1 MNMPDPTQLEPTHC
15 DVESQLDDDQNE
27 LRERTKQSRMTSN
40 TSYSSHHLSRPESRE
55 QLRSGSN
62 LSVLSGP
69 KSISTRSSRAHLDQ
83 TSYDESEAYG
93 NSSVRRKPKG
103 AHGSVNSLSF
113 ADSHSSISTGGASRQ
128 SLAFEL
134 AAAMDPTETDQ
145 SSILDSLGLGDDD
158 DEEEEIGYEEEEE
171 NEEEIGDYTMRE
183 EADEKEEVGSTTDQR
198 RRKAS
203 MESHATRSSGWANA
217 SPGWHDG
224 KGSDSSPGK
233 SLINADRQ
241 LTPTR
246 HTRKSS
252 RSTILTTAPSP
263 HKSLSF
269 EMADEF
275 AEEAQRNVENF
286 DEGDSYESDSSDA
299 EERARV
305 VLEAGLVSTAHFLT
319 ILKQSNTDYNPPPA
333 GLAPP
338 SNAKETTSD
347 RQPAVEKLISEIVRT
362 MTESVRDREAQIR
375 ELKEIEVAL
384 SHTDRRALAEVDS
397 LPMILQDID
406 FRTYIVGKKTG
417 ELNEDYS
424 SADQNQP
431 ENELE
436 TLEEEHVS
444 GDGQITP
451 LAHRSSAQNLR
462 LASEESFDLLG
473 QEKRGDAGP
482 QTTPMNHLN
491 QLKLV
496 TTSLIN
502 SLNIINEHTQVSRQT
517 QTDVVRKLKGVRG
530 LVTNWKADHESLE
543 QSKDHIARWET
554 ELELHNQDNPSFGKV
569 RGKFEV
575 QIKLATEEAEK
586 LLDEAS
592 ERARTLLLPATIPA

>member
-1 MNMPDPTQLEPTHC
+1 MPDSTHLEQSHC
-15 DVESQLDDDQNE
+15 NDESQLEDGE
-27 LRERTKQSRMTSN
+27 LQERTKHSRMTSN
-40 TSYSSHHLSRPESRE
+40 TSYTSQLLSRQESRE

-62 LSVLSGP
+62 LSVLSGAN
-69 KSISTRSSRAHLDQ
+69 SITSRSSRSHLEQ
-83 TSYDESEAYG
+83 NSHDESEGYG

-103 AHGSVNSLSF
+103 THGSVSSHSF

-158 DEEEEIGYEEEEE
+158 DEEEEIGYGEED
-171 NEEEIGDYTMRE
+171 EIEAEMGDYTMRE
-183 EADEKEEVGSTTDQR
+183 EMDEGDEVGASIDQR

-203 MESHATRSSGWANA
+203 MESHTTRSSGWANA
-217 SPGWHDG
+217 SPRWHGG
-224 KGSDSSPGK
+224 KASDSSPGK
-233 SLINADRQ
+233 SGFNADGQ

-275 AEEAQRNVENF
+275 AEEDAQGNVENF
-286 DEGDSYESDSSDA
+286 DDQADSYESDSSDA

-305 VLEAGLVSTAHFLT
+305 VLEAGLVSTAHFLS

-333 GLAPP
+333 GLAPL
-338 SNAKETTSD
+338 SNAKDITSD

-384 SHTDRRALAEVDS
+384 SHTDRRALAEVES

-406 FRTYIVGKKTG
+406 FRTYIVGNKTR
-417 ELNEDYS
+417 EFNEEYS
-424 SADQNQP
+424 SADQSQP
-431 ENELE
+431 ENQLE
-436 TLEEEHVS
+436 TLEEEQVS

-451 LAHRSSAQNLR
+451 LAHRGSAQDLR

-473 QEKRGDAGP
+473 QVKSEEAGP

-502 SLNIINEHTQVSRQT
+502 SLNIINEHTQISRQT

-543 QSKDHIARWET
+543 QSKDHIARWES
-554 ELELHNQDNPSFGKV
+554 ELDLHHQEHPSFGKV

-592 ERARTLLLPATIPA
+592 ERARSLLLPDTISI